1 MADNTERIQCLGGN
15 VNHLVWLEAKWSRT
29 KIVEYMQCGQGPFQG
44 MKTNRLN
51 SQSSGSKLTF

>member
-29 KIVEYMQCGQGPFQG
+29 
-44 MKTNRLN
+44 RN
-51 SQSSGSKLTF
+51 SRIHVMWTRAIPRHENKQIEFSELWK